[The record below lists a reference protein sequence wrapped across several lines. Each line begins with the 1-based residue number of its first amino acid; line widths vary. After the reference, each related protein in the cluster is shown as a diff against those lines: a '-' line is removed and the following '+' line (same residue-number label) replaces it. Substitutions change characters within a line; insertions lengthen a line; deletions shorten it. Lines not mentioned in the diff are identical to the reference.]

1 MRLRAGG
8 DPVAPETTLACY
20 VSGHGFGHATRALA
34 LLRALR
40 ERSPRLRV
48 EVRTQAPHWI
58 FSERDRGLRCS
69 AAPID
74 PGVMQTSSL
83 DLDRA
88 ASLAAHEAFVAAWDE
103 HVRREAAWLRECGA
117 RLVVGDVPPL
127 AFAAAAHAGL
137 PSVAVANF
145 SWEWIFGCWAEQE
158 PRWAPIARRYAEA
171 HARAEL
177 AFRLPFHGEG
187 DFASFRRVVD
197 AGLLVNRARRSRRL
211 CRAALGVGADDARR
225 LVLVS
230 FGGFDSPAFD
240 GREGDPPDALSDYL
254 FVALE
259 PGAPRDFP
267 GEWIVLERPCPI
279 AHEELVAA
287 CDALIGKAGFGSV
300 AEALAHDTR
309 FLYLPRA
316 DFPEVPW
323 LQHGLQRH
331 GCARP
336 MPRHDF
342 EAGRWSAHLAALFAR
357 PAPRCELACDADG
370 AIADALLERL
380 G

>member
-1 MRLRAGG
+1 M
-8 DPVAPETTLACY
+8 
-20 VSGHGFGHATRALA
+20 LA

-40 ERSPRLRV
+40 ERAPRLRL

-74 PGVMQTSSL
+74 PGVVQTSSL
-83 DLDRA
+83 DLDLP
-88 ASLAAHEAFVAAWDE
+88 ASLAGQEAFVAAWDE
-103 HVRREAAWLRECGA
+103 HVAREAAWLRECGA
-117 RLVVGDVPPL
+117 GLVVGDVPPL
-127 AFAAAAHAGL
+127 AFAAAARAGL

-145 SWEWIFGCWAEQE
+145 SWEWITRSWAQQD
-158 PRWAPIARRYAEA
+158 PRWGPIAARYAEA

-177 AFRLPFHGEG
+177 AFRLPFHAEA

-197 AGLLVNRARRSRRL
+197 AGLLVNRARRSRQL
-211 CRAALGVGADDARR
+211 CRAALGIGADEARR

-230 FGGFDSPAFD
+230 FGGFGAVAYG
-240 GREGDPPDALSDYL
+240 GREGGPRDALSDYV

-259 PGAPRDFP
+259 PGAPHDFP
-267 GEWIVLERPCPI
+267 GEWIVLARPSPI
-279 AHEELVAA
+279 PHEELVAA
-287 CDALIGKAGFGSV
+287 CDALIGKAGFGTV
-300 AEALAHDTR
+300 AEALAHGTR

-316 DFPEVPW
+316 NFPEVPL
-323 LQHGLQRH
+323 LQDGLQRH

-336 MPRHDF
+336 MPRDDF
-342 EAGRWSAHLAALFAR
+342 EAGRWSAHLAALFAQA
-357 PAPRCELACDADG
+357 APRCELDCDADG